1 MFTYIQLGFSGML
14 LLINVILL
22 LWVSI
27 VQGQVKLCGF
37 LLIKHGKLYN
47 EGNQKPYF
55 PVAVGKRYLYYCDQ
69 NFVTPSRRYL
79 HSIYCTRDG
88 WSPKVPCLREC
99 SYTYVENGHRPNN
112 PRTYLQGES
121 VNVNCYPGYS
131 LPQMQTM
138 MTCTE
143 NGWFPPPKCLP
154 VMKPCGFPL
163 IKHGRL
169 YNERNQNPYI
179 PVAVGKYYYYRC
191 DQNFVTP
198 SRRNWDYLYC
208 TQDGWSPKEPCR
220 SNECSLRF
228 VETGH
233 RPNSRENYLQGE
245 SVNVNCY
252 PGYSLPQMWTMMTC
266 TENGW
271 FPPPKCL
278 LGSIRKCGSP
288 PAIDNGDITSF
299 PLQVHAPGSSVEYQ
313 CQTLYVLQGN
323 KQITCRNGQWS
334 EPPKCLKACV
344 MSEEIMGK
352 YNLTLRWLDQQ
363 KLYVQTGESVEFV
376 CKHGYRV
383 AATSPPFQTKC
394 QDGKLEY
401 PSCEKD
407 TRGSYGD

>member
-1 MFTYIQLGFSGML
+1 ML

-154 VMKPCGFPL
+154 V
-163 IKHGRL
+163 
-169 YNERNQNPYI
+169 
-179 PVAVGKYYYYRC
+179 
-191 DQNFVTP
+191 
-198 SRRNWDYLYC
+198 
-208 TQDGWSPKEPCR
+208 
-220 SNECSLRF
+220 
-228 VETGH
+228 
-233 RPNSRENYLQGE
+233 
-245 SVNVNCY
+245 
-252 PGYSLPQMWTMMTC
+252 
-266 TENGW
+266 
-271 FPPPKCL
+271 
-278 LGSIRKCGSP
+278 
-288 PAIDNGDITSF
+288 
-299 PLQVHAPGSSVEYQ
+299 
-313 CQTLYVLQGN
+313 
-323 KQITCRNGQWS
+323 
-334 EPPKCLKACV
+334 
-344 MSEEIMGK
+344 
-352 YNLTLRWLDQQ
+352 
-363 KLYVQTGESVEFV
+363 
-376 CKHGYRV
+376 
-383 AATSPPFQTKC
+383 
-394 QDGKLEY
+394 
-401 PSCEKD
+401 
-407 TRGSYGD
+407 

>member
-154 VMKPCGFPL
+154 VKTCSKSDIEIKNGFISEPQFTYTLNKQTQFKCKPGYVTADGKTSGSITCL
-163 IKHGRL
+163 
-169 YNERNQNPYI
+169 QN
-179 PVAVGKYYYYRC
+179 
-191 DQNFVTP
+191 
-198 SRRNWDYLYC
+198 
-208 TQDGWSPKEPCR
+208 GWSAQPTCI
-220 SNECSLRF
+220 
-228 VETGH
+228 
-233 RPNSRENYLQGE
+233 NSQG
-245 SVNVNCY
+245 
-252 PGYSLPQMWTMMTC
+252 
-266 TENGW
+266 
-271 FPPPKCL
+271 
-278 LGSIRKCGSP
+278 KCGSP